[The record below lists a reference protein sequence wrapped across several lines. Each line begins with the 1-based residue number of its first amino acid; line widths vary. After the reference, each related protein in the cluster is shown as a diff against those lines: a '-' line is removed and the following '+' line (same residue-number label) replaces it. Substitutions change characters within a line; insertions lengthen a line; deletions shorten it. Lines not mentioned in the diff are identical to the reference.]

1 MIGLAKLY
9 SNSLLIMGLIE
20 DIDINMIKISN
31 RLIRNNC
38 DDTELSLSIKE
49 KGLLQPIIVRSI
61 DLHYEI
67 VAGARRYNVCK
78 KLGWKKIICHII
90 EATEKEAFE
99 IALIENIHR
108 SHLDP
113 ISEAMA
119 FKEYIVNY
127 GWGGI
132 SELASKIG
140 KSPAYV
146 DKRLNL
152 LELPREVIESVTKM
166 EISPSAAEELLPI
179 KDHES
184 LVDVTDLVIKQKIPS
199 KKIRLMVRNIK
210 NENASYGY
218 EFFPSNG
225 YDCDINRGRDDTK
238 KVFDK
243 SITVLKITTQK
254 LAMLISEVEDNWIVY
269 ELMMQHKN
277 MVDKQID
284 LIIKQK
290 KKYNY

>member
-1 MIGLAKLY
+1 
-9 SNSLLIMGLIE
+9 
-20 DIDINMIKISN
+20 
-31 RLIRNNC
+31 
-38 DDTELSLSIKE
+38 
-49 KGLLQPIIVRSI
+49 
-61 DLHYEI
+61 
-67 VAGARRYNVCK
+67 
-78 KLGWKKIICHII
+78 
-90 EATEKEAFE
+90 
-99 IALIENIHR
+99 
-108 SHLDP
+108 
-113 ISEAMA
+113 
-119 FKEYIVNY
+119 
-127 GWGGI
+127 
-132 SELASKIG
+132 
-140 KSPAYV
+140 
-146 DKRLNL
+146 
-152 LELPREVIESVTKM
+152 M

-290 KKYNY
+290 KKYSY